1 MANNG
6 RAYRLI
12 SSDGHLNEPAD
23 IWTSRVA
30 AKNRDRVPR
39 VESLEQGDA
48 WVFPG
53 FESVV
58 PFSYGACAGRDP
70 KTMGPWCRYA
80 DINPGSY
87 DPKARL
93 SELDEDG
100 VDAELVFGSNYPS
113 AFVSTCEDKDLH
125 HDMVRAYNDFMSEF
139 CATDATRLGGT
150 ALLPNR
156 GAKECLAEIERVSKM
171 PGFVAFLLKRYPN
184 GGLSIL
190 PEDDAVWEAIEASGK
205 PVAIHVGLTTQM
217 MGMARAETL
226 PGTGHFHDAPL
237 RMLQFIFGG
246 VLDRFPKLRIPLI
259 EVDCGW
265 IPYFE
270 DQADDNYMR
279 HSKASLKDRKPPSST
294 TLSRSITG
302 IGSGS
307 SGCCGLAT
315 IRTSPPTGRSLGKP
329 STRSSAKCPPM
340 KDTRFWPAMPSSSS
354 SSIKFRADGALCRGQ
369 NARQDEM
376 CVGHSLYSSDRGPA
390 ACPGSRCAG
399 RAPGIQ

>member
-1 MANNG
+1 MASNK

-23 IWTSRVA
+23 VWTSRVA

-39 VESLEQGDA
+39 VESLEQGDG

-93 SELDEDG
+93 LELDEDG

-156 GAKECLAEIERVSKM
+156 GVKECLAEIERVSKM

-184 GGLSIL
+184 GGTSIL

-205 PVAIHVGLTTQM
+205 PVTIHVGLTTQM

-279 HSKASLKDRKPPSST
+279 HSKASLKDRKLPRRPSEYMHEFFPAAFINDPFAIHN
-294 TLSRSITG
+294 RHR
-302 IGSGS
+302 IGVERM
-307 SGCCGLAT
+307 L
-315 IRTSPPTGRSLGKP
+315 
-329 STRSSAKCPPM
+329 
-340 KDTRFWPAMPSSSS
+340 W
-354 SSIKFRADGALCRGQ
+354 
-369 NARQDEM
+369 
-376 CVGHSLYSSDRGPA
+376 SSDYPHITTDWPFSWKTINSQFSEVPA
-390 ACPGSRCAG
+390 DERHAILAG
-399 RAPGIQ
+399 NALKLFKFDQIQG

>member
-1 MANNG
+1 MATNK

-23 IWTSRVA
+23 VWTSRVA
-30 AKNRDRVPR
+30 SKNRDRVPR

-53 FESVV
+53 FEAVV

-70 KTMGPWCRYA
+70 KSMGPWCRYA
-80 DINPGSY
+80 DINPGSF

-93 SELDEDG
+93 LELDEDG

-125 HDMVRAYNDFMSEF
+125 LDMVRAYNDFMSEF

-156 GAKECLAEIERVSKM
+156 GTKECLAEIERVSKM

-184 GGLSIL
+184 GSLSIL

-205 PVAIHVGLTTQM
+205 PVTIHVGLTTQM

-237 RMLQFIFGG
+237 RMLQFIFAG

-279 HSKASLKDRKPPSST
+279 HSKASLKDRKLPRRPSEYMHEFFPAAFINDPFAIHN
-294 TLSRSITG
+294 RHR
-302 IGSGS
+302 IGVERM
-307 SGCCGLAT
+307 L
-315 IRTSPPTGRSLGKP
+315 
-329 STRSSAKCPPM
+329 
-340 KDTRFWPAMPSSSS
+340 W
-354 SSIKFRADGALCRGQ
+354 
-369 NARQDEM
+369 
-376 CVGHSLYSSDRGPA
+376 SSDYPHITTDWPFSWKTINSQFSEVPA
-390 ACPGSRCAG
+390 DERYAILAG
-399 RAPGIQ
+399 NALKLFKFDHIQG